1 MACAEGI
8 ALSAIAPP
16 FRVDVRP
23 QRERVVVVPVG
34 EMDLSTVDVVQA
46 ELDGVRAAGWKT
58 VVLDLR
64 EVSFIDSTGLSLILG
79 AHRVSAEHGLD
90 FAIIEYVGPVRR
102 LLDISGVSHVSRR
115 AERNF

>member
-1 MACAEGI
+1 MAYAERI
-8 ALSAIAPP
+8 ALSAVPPP

-46 ELDGVRAAGWKT
+46 ELDGVHATGWKT

-64 EVSFIDSTGLSLILG
+64 EVSFVDSTGLSLILRT
-79 AHRVSAEHGLD
+79 HYLFAEQGLD
-90 FAIIEYVGPVRR
+90 FSILEDVGPVRR
-102 LLDISGVSHVSRR
+102 LLDISGVSHVLRR